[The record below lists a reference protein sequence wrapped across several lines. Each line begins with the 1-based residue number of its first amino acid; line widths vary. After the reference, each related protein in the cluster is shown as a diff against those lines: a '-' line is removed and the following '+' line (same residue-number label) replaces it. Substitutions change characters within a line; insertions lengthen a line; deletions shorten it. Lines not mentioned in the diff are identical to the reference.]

1 MKQYKLKIS
10 IMDILSV
17 DKLVLFLFFFVPGF
31 ISLKFY
37 QLLIADEKVDFSKSL
52 YEAVGFSCINFSIFF
67 WVIYHINKPE
77 FVESHPFY
85 YYAITLT
92 IIFITPLILT
102 WFLSMILKTKVFGRF
117 FVSPEK
123 VPWDWHFSKRDSS
136 WVIVTLKDGKK
147 IGGKFGKKSS
157 ASTFPR
163 SKEIYIEDIWKLDKN
178 HKFINSIERNTGVLI
193 TGDSILAI
201 EFFS

>member
-1 MKQYKLKIS
+1 
-10 IMDILSV
+10 MDILSV

-52 YEAVGFSCINFSIFF
+52 YEAIGFSCINFSIFF
-67 WVIYHINKPE
+67 WIIYYINQPD
-77 FVESHPFY
+77 FFESHPFY
-85 YYAITLT
+85 YYLITLL

-102 WFLSMILKTKVFGRF
+102 WFLSMMIKTKVFGRF

-123 VPWDWHFSKRDSS
+123 VPWDWHFSKREAF
-136 WVIVTLKDGKK
+136 WVIVTLKDGRK
-147 IGGKFGKKSS
+147 IGGKYGINST

-163 SKEIYIEDIWKLDKN
+163 SKEIYIEDIWKLDENCQFK
-178 HKFINSIERNTGVLI
+178 HSIKRNKGVLI
-193 TGDSILAI
+193 TGDSILSI

>member
-1 MKQYKLKIS
+1 
-10 IMDILSV
+10 MDILSV

-37 QLLIADEKVDFSKSL
+37 QLLFADERVDFSKSL

-67 WVIYHINKPE
+67 WVIYYINKPE

-117 FVSPEK
+117 FISPEK
-123 VPWDWHFSKRDSS
+123 VPWDWQFSKRDAS

-147 IGGKFGKKSS
+147 IGGKFGKNSS

-163 SKEIYIEDIWKLDKN
+163 SKEIYIEDIWKLDAN
-178 HKFINSIERNTGVLI
+178 HKFIYSIKRNKGVLI